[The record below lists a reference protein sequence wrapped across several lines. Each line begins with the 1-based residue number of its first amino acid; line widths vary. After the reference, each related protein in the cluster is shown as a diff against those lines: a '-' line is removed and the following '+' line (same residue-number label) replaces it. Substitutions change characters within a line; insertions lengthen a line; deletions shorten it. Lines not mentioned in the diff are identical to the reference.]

1 MRKNPMLKIIT
12 SSFIFSVD
20 DYMRK
25 YEEKKRKEK
34 ENQFLKPDTTLS
46 AALNKLPANWINA
59 ICRKLDIPVEG
70 RKRKKGKEIAH
81 KLKENLKGVTEKLPS
96 DSLDAIT
103 FILERDGWVKSGAI
117 TRRFGKEDPG
127 WFWEKHP
134 PEGTI
139 GVLRVHGLVFVGR
152 AGFSG
157 RRYKIFSIPVELRE
171 ELEEILTPES

>member
-1 MRKNPMLKIIT
+1 MIKNSMLGIFT
-12 SSFIFSVD
+12 SSLIFSVD
-20 DYMRK
+20 AYMEK
-25 YEEKKRKEK
+25 YEERKRKEK

-59 ICRKLDIPVEG
+59 ICGKLDIPVEG
-70 RKRKKGKEIAH
+70 RKREKGKKIAR
-81 KLKENLKGVTEKLPS
+81 KLKENLEDVTGELSS
-96 DSLDAIT
+96 DSSDAIN

-127 WFWEKHP
+127 WFWEEHP

-139 GVLRVHGLVFVGR
+139 STLRVHGLVFVGR
-152 AGFSG
+152 AGFNG

-171 ELEEILTPES
+171 GLEQILTSRS